1 MPPAGSSGTSS
12 AGDRPGTQAYYSSM
26 ADVFE
31 KDWDPYKGFSRAS
44 IVMSS
49 RKPYRPSIRA
59 EDLLTPSGLGNF
71 RMAGM
76 CVVMAICMVLLYI
89 WPVLFVVGLAVPM
102 EGLTFS
108 SILGAFAFGFFVF
121 LYFAARETRRDREL
135 AAKL

>member
-1 MPPAGSSGTSS
+1 
-12 AGDRPGTQAYYSSM
+12 M

-49 RKPYRPSIRA
+49 RKPYRPNIRA

-89 WPVLFVVGLAVPM
+89 WPVLFVVNLAAPMDGL
-102 EGLTFS
+102 LFS
-108 SILGAFAFGFFVF
+108 SILGTFALAFFVF
-121 LYFAARETRRDREL
+121 LYFAGTRETRRDREL
-135 AAKL
+135 AARL